1 MAGKLVSPADGLGS
15 SVAASGTPGGS
26 STEKVDPVLPAR
38 PNRRDAGWDIRY
50 GPSNYLVLVGAQA
63 ASALLSFAAVWIA
76 THYLG
81 PSGYGG
87 VVAIL
92 AASQLMMQLALNWTA
107 VSLSRYGCEE
117 FVETGLV
124 ARAFWSRLLILIVN
138 LVIIGATFPLW
149 GPLVSHWLHIPS
161 QTQPLI
167 LVYLLAAT
175 CWLHVQQTLQ
185 AAKMQRSQGLLLAVE
200 RGVVLLLFV
209 ALALTGRATLVS
221 LLLAYTC
228 GSAGACL
235 IGLWRLRSLIY
246 PVGSLNRSFLRRML
260 TFSLPLIPYSLIGY
274 FSTNYLDAWFIVR
287 YLSIAELGVYSVAY
301 QLIGMSMQLPLLAG
315 SLLMSLFITLQ
326 VGGRDDR
333 VDRFMREVLPLLTLL
348 WSMCCALVAEIGG
361 YLLPLIFGPKFLATA
376 DLLWP
381 LMAASALA
389 CPVLIGYGPLAN
401 TIGATYVAAAGAGVA
416 ACVNVILNILL
427 IPRFGL
433 SGCAWATTGAYGTSM
448 VVIALLMHRRAP
460 LNRTWILQAT
470 LPALLAAS
478 YKAWRADGLGAMVV
492 ALLTTASLTFLYR
505 RSLSAAL
512 VTLKN
517 QRQLRN
523 SAETAAV
530 S

>member
-1 MAGKLVSPADGLGS
+1 VAGKLVSPADELGS
-15 SVAASGTPGGS
+15 SVIASDTYGAS
-26 STEKVDPVLPAR
+26 STKKVDPVLPTR
-38 PNRRDAGWDIRY
+38 PNRRDSGWDIRY

-76 THYLG
+76 TRYLG
-81 PSGYGG
+81 PSGYGS

-138 LVIIGATFPLW
+138 LVIVVATFPLW
-149 GPLVSHWLHIPS
+149 GPLVSDWLHIPS
-161 QTQPLI
+161 QAQPLI
-167 LVYLLAAT
+167 LVYLLAAS

-185 AAKMQRSQGLLLAVE
+185 AAKLQRSQGVLLAVE
-200 RGVVLLLFV
+200 RGIVLLLLV
-209 ALALTGRATLVS
+209 ALALIERATLVS
-221 LLLAYTC
+221 LVLAYIC

-246 PVGSLNRSFLRRML
+246 PVVSLNRLFLKRML
-260 TFSLPLIPYSLIGY
+260 TFSLPLIPSSLIGY

-287 YLSIAELGVYSVAY
+287 YLSLAELGVYSVAY

-315 SLLMSLFITLQ
+315 SLLMPLFITLQ

-348 WSMCCALVAEIGG
+348 WSMCCALVAVIGS
-361 YLLPLIFGPKFLATA
+361 YILPGFFGPQFLATA

-389 CPVLIGYGPLAN
+389 CPVLIGYGPLAS

-433 SGCAWATTGAYGTSM
+433 SGCAWATAGAYGTSM
-448 VVIALLMHRRAP
+448 VAIALLMHRRAP

-470 LPALLAAS
+470 LPALFGAG
-478 YKAWRADGLGAMVV
+478 YKAWHGGNLGALAVAFLTT
-492 ALLTTASLTFLYR
+492 ALLTLLHR
-505 RSLSAAL
+505 RSIAAGF
-512 VTLKN
+512 VTLHN
-517 QRQLRN
+517 QQRLRS
-523 SAETAAV
+523 SARTVVV